1 MIHHNGWYYIYIHTF
16 IFIWFSIWVI
26 TLMVS
31 MDIIQYDSYIIWL
44 VVSNMFYFPYGII
57 LPIVSYVSRW
67 LKPPTSNGLY
77 IIVIWIIT
85 ITLMIYPW
93 ISSSIIV
100 IIYTVY
106 VIYTSLEWNIRWDT
120 RIMLFI
126 YIVVYQWS
134 GHIIHYIMIMEN
146 MDDTP

>member
-1 MIHHNGWYYIYIHTF
+1 MDDI
-16 IFIWFSIWVI
+16 
-26 TLMVS
+26 S

-44 VVSNMFYFPYGII
+44 MVSNIFYFPYGII

-77 IIVIWIIT
+77 IVIIKKQ
-85 ITLMIYPW
+85 TLMIYPW

-106 VIYTSLEWNIRWDT
+106 VIYTLLE
-120 RIMLFI
+120 
-126 YIVVYQWS
+126 
-134 GHIIHYIMIMEN
+134 
-146 MDDTP
+146 

>member
-1 MIHHNGWYYIYIHTF
+1 MIYHNGWYICIYTF
-16 IFIWFSIWVI
+16 IFIWFSMDYTMDDI
-26 TLMVS
+26 S

-44 VVSNMFYFPYGII
+44 MVSNIFYFPYGII

-67 LKPPTSNGLY
+67 LKPPTSNVLY
-77 IIVIWIIT
+77 IVIIKKK
-85 ITLMIYPW
+85 TLMIYPW

>member
-1 MIHHNGWYYIYIHTF
+1 
-16 IFIWFSIWVI
+16 
-26 TLMVS
+26 MVS

-77 IIVIWIIT
+77 IVIWIIT

-106 VIYTSLEWNIRWDT
+106 VIYTSLE
-120 RIMLFI
+120 
-126 YIVVYQWS
+126 
-134 GHIIHYIMIMEN
+134 
-146 MDDTP
+146 